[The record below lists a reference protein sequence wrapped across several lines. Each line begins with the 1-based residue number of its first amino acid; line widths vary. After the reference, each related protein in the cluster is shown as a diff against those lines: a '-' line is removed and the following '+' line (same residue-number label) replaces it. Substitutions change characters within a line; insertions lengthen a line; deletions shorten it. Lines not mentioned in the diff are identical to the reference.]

1 VLNETGVISVP
12 RLQFRNLSACPFPC
26 ACAGFLASAVSF
38 YKGGHTMKTSL
49 ILFTILAVL
58 VLTSAPAAANPT
70 MLPKHPGYPMDK
82 ATDPVKGQPLANDAG
97 QQNATGDKA
106 LMEAAA
112 FEDTHVMQSLSASPN
127 EQEIRNNV
135 GPTASPKKE
144 QTENKDVGKRK

>member
-1 VLNETGVISVP
+1 
-12 RLQFRNLSACPFPC
+12 
-26 ACAGFLASAVSF
+26 
-38 YKGGHTMKTSL
+38 MKTSL

-82 ATDPVKGQPLANDAG
+82 ATDPVKGQSLANDAG

-127 EQEIRNNV
+127 EQEIRNKV
-135 GPTASPKKE
+135 SPSASPKKE
-144 QTENKDVGKRK
+144 QTEDKDVGKRK

>member
-1 VLNETGVISVP
+1 M
-12 RLQFRNLSACPFPC
+12 FRVFSSAISACPFPC
-26 ACAGFLASAVSF
+26 VFAGLLASALSF

-49 ILFTILAVL
+49 ILLTILAVL

-82 ATDPVKGQPLANDAG
+82 ATDPVKGQSLANDDG
-97 QQNATGDKA
+97 QKNATGDNA

-127 EQEIRNNV
+127 EQEIRNKV
-135 GPTASPKKE
+135 SPTPKKE
-144 QTENKDVGKRK
+144 QTEKKGQTEKGTSVKEK